1 MYMYILFRELFDFFV
16 NNFCKINGEVNNMR
30 DVYLWNRGSRTHNM
44 CKYYLFTRHN
54 LMVLYKVFEI
64 DFSCVSI
71 ICILIDEY
79 LSYINMT
86 LDISTQLVFLW
97 FDNIIRP

>member
-30 DVYLWNRGSRTHNM
+30 DVYLWRIEAAAPTKCANII
-44 CKYYLFTRHN
+44 TRHN
-54 LMVLYKVFEI
+54 LMVLYKVLEI
-64 DFSCVSI
+64 DFSSVSI

-79 LSYINMT
+79 LYENMT
-86 LDISTQLVFLW
+86 LD
-97 FDNIIRP
+97 